1 MPLPPRTLGAGPCT
15 GAVRAP
21 HLLVVG
27 AGPGISAATA
37 ARFAADGYAVGL
49 VARREAPLAEL
60 GSALRADGA
69 RAEWATAE
77 AGDPGSLTAAVES
90 LTAALGPADVLLY
103 NVSVGRQ
110 AGVPELRSEDLLAD
124 LAAGAVGLQTA
135 VRAVLRGMRERG
147 TGTVLVTGSGSADRP
162 ITGMASLGVQKA
174 ALRALAE
181 VQARGLAPEG
191 IHVATVTVRG
201 LVGPDQQI
209 HPDRVAALYAELVAE
224 TAGPRERW
232 RTVVDLTV
240 R

>member
-1 MPLPPRTLGAGPCT
+1 MT
-15 GAVRAP
+15 P

-27 AGPGISAATA
+27 AGPGISSATA
-37 ARFAADGYAVGL
+37 RRFAAAGYAVGL

-60 GSALRADGA
+60 GAALRADGVPT
-69 RAEWATAE
+69 EWATAE
-77 AGDPGSLTAAVES
+77 AGDPASLTRAVGS

-110 AGVPELRSEDLLAD
+110 AAVPELSAEDLLAD

-135 VRAVLRGMRERG
+135 VRAVLPGMRERG
-147 TGTVLVTGSGSADRP
+147 SGTVLVTGGGSADKP
-162 ITGMASLGVQKA
+162 IASMATLGVQKA

-181 VQARGLAPEG
+181 VQARALGPEG

-201 LVGPDQQI
+201 LVGEDQQI

-224 TAGPRERW
+224 TAGPREQW

-240 R
+240 S